1 METVL
6 ERTEVSAVILL
17 ELLNLLVQ
25 TIHSVL
31 DRIALVTVTL
41 QLQALLVPEVP
52 VIPRGLPHQTGVRVV
67 SEDIDKDIKNCEI
80 ETNSI

>member
-1 METVL
+1 MGTVS
-6 ERTEVSAVILL
+6 ERTEVSEMLPD
-17 ELLNLLVQ
+17 LLNLPIRATRLVQ
-25 TIHSVL
+25 GQ
-31 DRIALVTVTL
+31 IASATVTL

-52 VIPRGLPHQTGVRVV
+52 VIPRGLPHQTGVQGV